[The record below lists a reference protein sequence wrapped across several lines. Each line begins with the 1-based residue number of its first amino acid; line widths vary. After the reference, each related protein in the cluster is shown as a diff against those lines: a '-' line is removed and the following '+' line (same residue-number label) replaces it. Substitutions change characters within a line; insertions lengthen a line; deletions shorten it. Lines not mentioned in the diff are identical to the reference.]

1 MCFAVIFKE
10 EQKKTGMLC
19 GTPVFMMF
27 YIVAIY
33 FLFVSPRVITA
44 RLNRGSL

>member
-19 GTPVFMMF
+19 GIPVFMTF

-33 FLFVSPRVITA
+33 FLLASPRVITA